1 MNPLNRSLHCFEI
14 SNDQPERRELV
25 SRTLKVLVGIS
36 ILWF

>member
-1 MNPLNRSLHCFEI
+1 MNPLNYPSRCIEI
-14 SNDQPERRELV
+14 SNDQPERRERV